1 MPSEIT
7 YKVLNKYD
15 DIISREALKKINRKE
30 LDERETFKQ
39 SLSLLK
45 KSGWQLINQRMTNIH
60 TKYILNFEVITN
72 QNRMERL
79 LLVWKDK
86 LKKIGINLSIKILD
100 SSQFQNRIQT
110 FDFNAIIFEYYMS
123 LSPGNEQS
131 IYWGSWAA
139 EQNGSRNYAGIKH
152 PAIDE
157 VISKITNARNR
168 EKLIQYT
175 RTLDRLL
182 RAGNWMI
189 PLYHDPLHRIA
200 FKSEFQIPE
209 EIPLYG
215 FNPWTA
221 WKK

>member
-1 MPSEIT
+1 
-7 YKVLNKYD
+7 
-15 DIISREALKKINRKE
+15 
-30 LDERETFKQ
+30 
-39 SLSLLK
+39 
-45 KSGWQLINQRMTNIH
+45 
-60 TKYILNFEVITN
+60 
-72 QNRMERL
+72 
-79 LLVWKDK
+79 
-86 LKKIGINLSIKILD
+86 
-100 SSQFQNRIQT
+100 
-110 FDFNAIIFEYYMS
+110 MS

-157 VISKITNARNR
+157 VINKITNARNR

-189 PLYHDPLHRIA
+189 PLFHDNLHRIA
-200 FKSEFQIPE
+200 FKSEIQIPDT
-209 EIPLYG
+209 IPLYG